1 MIIKAFWEMVTR
13 LVQVNELYC
22 TSLHS
27 LRFHTTKASSRSDST
42 TKWTQSISSS
52 VHNPKLW
59 DQINEKETQV
69 FVSSLRQ
76 PPINI
81 IFIANLSRTL
91 YDLFTSFQLSFF
103 KFSANQLALHIFVL
117 FFNVKKILTLKK
129 NISLEVKHKC
139 DRSHVLDTFSTLI

>member
-1 MIIKAFWEMVTR
+1 MVTR
-13 LVQVNELYC
+13 LVQVSELYC
-22 TSLHS
+22 TSSHS

-42 TKWTQSISSS
+42 TNWTQSISSS
-52 VHNPKLW
+52 VHNLKLW

-81 IFIANLSRTL
+81 IFTANLSRIL
-91 YDLFTSFQLSFF
+91 YDLFTFFQLSFF
-103 KFSANQLALHIFVL
+103 FNFLQTNRLYTFLFFF
-117 FFNVKKILTLKK
+117 FFNVKKILMLKK

>member
-1 MIIKAFWEMVTR
+1 MVTR

-22 TSLHS
+22 TSSHS

-42 TKWTQSISSS
+42 TNWTQSISSS
-52 VHNPKLW
+52 VHNLKLW

-81 IFIANLSRTL
+81 IFTANLSRIL
-91 YDLFTSFQLSFF
+91 YDLFTFFQLSFF
-103 KFSANQLALHIFVL
+103 LNFLQTNRLYTFLFF
-117 FFNVKKILTLKK
+117 FFNVKKILMLKK